1 MRTIAIIIFICFSIV
16 IKAQEQPADTSINR
30 VQIYEGFDLPS
41 NYHFKY
47 KQALRR
53 VRRVYPLALH
63 AAHIIDSLEQEVDE
77 TSRTRKQKRIARKTH
92 RQLKDDFKF
101 LLKELYVS
109 EGIVLTKL
117 IYRETGMTVKEIIAK
132 YKGEAQ
138 ASLYT
143 GMAGLFEQDLD
154 ATYDPNGEDFVIECV
169 VQDIKDG
176 KVEFDS
182 TFQTVDRQHYREDR
196 KAYKKRVRKNKRKI
210 RKLNREAR
218 RIKRKERREKRR
230 NKKSED

>member
-53 VRRVYPLALH
+53 VRKVYPLALH
-63 AAHIIDSLEQEVDE
+63 AAHIIDSLEQEVEE

-154 ATYDPNGEDFVIECV
+154 ATYDPNGDDFVIECV

-182 TFQTVDRQHYREDR
+182 SFEIVDREHYRKDR
-196 KAYKKRVRKNKRKI
+196 RAYKKRIRENRRKAREI
-210 RKLNREAR
+210 RREAR
-218 RIKRKERREKRR
+218 REARRERREKRKT
-230 NKKSED
+230 KKSED

>member
-1 MRTIAIIIFICFSIV
+1 MRTIAIIIFICFSIP

-63 AAHIIDSLEQEVDE
+63 AAHIVDSLEQEIEE
-77 TSRTRKQKRIARKTH
+77 TSRTRKQKRMARKTH

-138 ASLYT
+138 ASLYA

-169 VQDIKDG
+169 VQDIKEG
-176 KVEFDS
+176 KVEFDP
-182 TFQTVDRQHYREDR
+182 TFETVDRQHYREDR
-196 KAYKKRVRKNKRKI
+196 RAYKKRVRKNKKKL
-210 RKLNREAR
+210 RKLRREAR
-218 RIKRKERREKRR
+218 RIKREERR